1 MTSGGVVLEQFIR
14 GLPKAE
20 LHIHIE
26 GSLEPELL
34 FQLAER
40 NGQRLRFDS
49 IDALRAA
56 YRFEDLQGFLDLYY
70 EGMAVLQAE
79 QDYYD
84 LTIAY
89 LKRAHDDCVLH
100 AELFFD
106 PQAHI
111 ARGVELA
118 VVVAGIRGAMAE
130 AQRCWGISS
139 GLIFSFLRHL
149 PASEA
154 EAVFEQARPLL
165 DQFVAV
171 GLDSSE
177 RDYPPQPFAEAYR
190 RARSCGLRS
199 VAHAGEEGPPE
210 FVWQALRLLQVD
222 RIDHG
227 NRALEDSEL
236 MAELV
241 RRQVPLTM
249 CPLSNLRL
257 GVIDSLEQHP
267 LRELLAQGIKATINS
282 DDPAYFGGYI
292 NDNYLQTAKA
302 LGLDRLQ
309 LVKLARNS
317 FEGAF
322 ARPEQIRQWL
332 LQLDHYVVTAV

>member
-1 MTSGGVVLEQFIR
+1 MISGVVMDQFIHN
-14 GLPKAE
+14 LPKAE

-40 NGQRLRFDS
+40 NGHRLRFDS
-49 IDALRAA
+49 IDALRGA
-56 YRFEDLQGFLDLYY
+56 YRFESLQGFLDLYY
-70 EGMAVLQAE
+70 EGMAVLQTE
-79 QDYYD
+79 QDFYE

-89 LKRAHDDCVLH
+89 LKRAHGDCVLH
-100 AELFFD
+100 TELFFD

-111 ARGVELA
+111 ARGVELE

-130 AQRCWGISS
+130 AQRRWGLSS

-177 RDYPPQPFAEAYR
+177 CDYPPKPFAEAYR
-190 RARSCGLRS
+190 RARGHGLKS

-210 FVWQALRLLQVD
+210 YVWQALDQLQVD

-227 NRALEDSEL
+227 NRALEDAEL
-236 MAELV
+236 MTELV
-241 RRQVPLTM
+241 RRQMPLTL

-257 GVIDSLEQHP
+257 GVIEQLEQHP
-267 LRELLAQGIKATINS
+267 LNELLELGVKATINS

-292 NDNYLQTAKA
+292 NDNYLRTAKA
-302 LGLDRLQ
+302 LGLDRQQ
-309 LVKLARNS
+309 LVTLARNS
-317 FEGAF
+317 FESAF
-322 ARPEQIRQWL
+322 AEPEQIQEWL
-332 LQLDHYVVTAV
+332 LQLERYAASTG

>member
-1 MTSGGVVLEQFIR
+1 MDRFIHS
-14 GLPKAE
+14 LPKAE

-40 NGQRLRFDS
+40 NGYRLRFDS

-56 YRFEDLQGFLDLYY
+56 YRFENLQGFLDLYY
-70 EGMAVLQAE
+70 EGMAVLQTE
-79 QDYYD
+79 QDFYD

-89 LKRAHDDCVLH
+89 LKRAHGDSVLH
-100 AELFFD
+100 TELFFD
-106 PQAHI
+106 PQAHT

-130 AQRCWGISS
+130 AQHRWGLSS

-149 PASEA
+149 PAAEA

-165 DQFVAV
+165 DQFIAV

-177 RDYPPQPFAEAYR
+177 RDYPPRPFAEAYR
-190 RARSCGLRS
+190 RARGNGLKS

-210 FVWQALRLLQVD
+210 YVWQALHHLQVD

-227 NRALEDSEL
+227 NRALEDAEL

-241 RRQVPLTM
+241 RRRMPLTL

-257 GVIDSLEQHP
+257 GVIDRLEQHP
-267 LRELLAQGIKATINS
+267 LKELLEQGVKATINS

-292 NDNYLQTAKA
+292 NDNYLRTAEA
-302 LGLDRLQ
+302 LGLDRRQ
-309 LVKLARNS
+309 LVTLARNS
-317 FEGAF
+317 FESAF
-322 ARPEQIRQWL
+322 AEPEQIQQWL
-332 LQLDHYVVTAV
+332 LRLEHYAANAA